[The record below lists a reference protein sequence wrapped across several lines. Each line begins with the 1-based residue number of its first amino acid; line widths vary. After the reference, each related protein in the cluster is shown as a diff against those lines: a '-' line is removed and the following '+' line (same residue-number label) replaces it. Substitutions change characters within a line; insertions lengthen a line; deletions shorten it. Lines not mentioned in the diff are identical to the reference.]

1 MLLENQVTIPANSNT
16 SNGVM
21 LGRIPNLVAIELPT
35 MTSNKIHLEVSTDGS
50 AWERVYAND
59 GTLYEIK
66 PTAGWNYLPHD
77 VSTSLPPFVRIF
89 TNGTESAERIIK
101 LFSRQL

>member
-1 MLLENQVTIPANSNT
+1 MLLENQVAIPAGSNR
-16 SNGVM
+16 SNGVF
-21 LGRIPNLVAIELPT
+21 LGKIPNLVAIELPT
-35 MTSNKIHLEVSTDGS
+35 MTSNKIHMEVSTDGS
-50 AWERVYAND
+50 VWDDVYAND

-89 TNGTESAERIIK
+89 TNGTEAEQRIIR

>member
-1 MLLENQVTIPANSNT
+1 MLLDNLVTIPAGSTT
-16 SNGVM
+16 SNGVF
-21 LGRIPNLVAIELPT
+21 LGKIPTLVAVELPA
-35 MTSNKIHLEVSTDGS
+35 MTSNKIHIEVSVDGVL
-50 AWERVYAND
+50 WESLYNQD

-89 TNGTESAERIIK
+89 TNGTEAAQRIIR
-101 LFSRQL
+101 LYTRQL

>member
-1 MLLENQVTIPANSNT
+1 MLLDNQVIIPAGANISNC
-16 SNGVM
+16 VY
-21 LGRIPNLVAIELPT
+21 LGKIPQLVAIELPV
-35 MTSNKIHLEVSTDGS
+35 MTSNKIHIEVSTD
-50 AWERVYAND
+50 AVLWERVYAND

-66 PTAGWNYLPHD
+66 PTAGWNFLSHD

-89 TNGTESAERIIK
+89 TNGTESAQRIIK